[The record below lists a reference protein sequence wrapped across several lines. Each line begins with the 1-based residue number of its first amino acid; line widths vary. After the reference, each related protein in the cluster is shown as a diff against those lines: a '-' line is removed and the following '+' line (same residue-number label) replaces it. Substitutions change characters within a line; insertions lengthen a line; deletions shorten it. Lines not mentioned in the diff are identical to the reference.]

1 MMRAPTKVSGGQMEW
16 VTIVAMI
23 ALLEYLFFGI
33 KVGQAR
39 GKYAVAAPA
48 TTGNEIFERY
58 FRVHM
63 NTLEQLVVFL
73 PAIYGF
79 AAFVSPLWA
88 SLVGVAFIVG
98 RALYYNGYIVDPKKR
113 GTGASIT
120 FGSNIVLIVGAV
132 VGAVIKL
139 V

>member
-1 MMRAPTKVSGGQMEW
+1 MEW

-23 ALLEYLFFGI
+23 ALLEYLFFGV

-39 GKYAVAAPA
+39 GKYSVAAPA

-73 PAIYGF
+73 PALYAF
-79 AAFVSPLWA
+79 AVFVSALWA
-88 SLVGVAFIVG
+88 AVVGVAFIVG
-98 RALYYNGYIVDPKKR
+98 RALYYTGYIADPKKR

-120 FGSNIVLIVGAV
+120 FAANVVLIIGTV